1 MATAN
6 TADFLGE
13 GTNAGVRRPNDPN
26 DLPNPNNPGGMS
38 NNELLRLQI
47 ASGARATRSGYSGK
61 ASGGAPLDWAQDP
74 GATKQQTADARA
86 ASHAAAQRGQSPFEQ
101 AAGLVSSFYNNPIV
115 NPIGYAA
122 NKAGGA
128 VNRAVG
134 ADVSGYIQ
142 DPIGQ
147 GLKDVGAP
155 DAVQVAANPTGY
167 LTRNAVN
174 AKTGYGTNPGAIAQN
189 AITSG
194 NNLRNDARNTATAVR
209 TAPGAIAGAVG
220 SFGGGGGGAGSG
232 QIGGTPIYQQSA
244 QSGSALSSEAQRI
257 LSQAGQFA
265 SQNQAQANTFYG
277 QAAAAGQRAAPQ
289 MARPS
294 SGQMDAVYDRAM
306 SFNAQSGSDA
316 IRAAQADVSGASR
329 LENFQLDQQGI
340 NNLEGF
346 RSENSAAGVDALNN
360 FNPRRTFASADQL
373 SNFDSAH
380 TLDAAN
386 KILTFNPHASIYQDV
401 ENLRNFQADRSGIDR
416 LNEYADAPEG
426 PSQAQALLR
435 LQSDADKRTA
445 LSIARSGRGT
455 PASAAQAQRQA
466 ITEGAAIAGET
477 RGQAAA
483 LRAQETDMYKQ
494 RQLQALAQAGSL
506 ISQSEAQRLTAL
518 SQAGVM
524 MSQADQQKLQ
534 ALQAYGALK
543 AQIDT
548 NQLSAYQ
555 SAGQLNAAGEGMKL
569 SSTQSAAALQ
579 GQMDQQRLSAIS
591 NAAGLRTQGDQIRS
605 SNLQSAGQIRLA
617 GSEINQRGA
626 IAASNADLQ
635 AQALNLQSL
644 SLAGNISTAIRSQD
658 IDVLKSNLS
667 AELQTLGLNDQQ
679 VRFFSQM
686 ASDREVAS
694 QNLQMQANA
703 LGLNAQQAQEAL
715 NLQWSQFG
723 FNQLTTQQQ
732 AQYQQQVFNATNARA
747 NRQEIAG
754 YAGAGFSALSS
765 LFSGGGGG
773 GAVAS
778 GGGGYLPP
786 LPQVPNMQLTMPSY
800 SYQNVGTNN
809 AAAGSPSMQLTMPT
823 YQPPYQPTAPTIQY

>member
-1 MATAN
+1 MTQAN
-6 TADFLGE
+6 QADLFGE
-13 GTNAGVRRPNDPN
+13 GTLPGVRRPNDPN

-38 NNELLRLQI
+38 NNELRRLQL
-47 ASGARATRSGYSGK
+47 ASGVPTRSGYSGR

-74 GATKQQTADARA
+74 GTTKQQTADARA
-86 ASHAAAQRGQSPFEQ
+86 ANQPKDKNFFEQ
-101 AAGLVSSFYNNPIV
+101 AAGLVSSFYNNPVV

-122 NKAGGA
+122 GKAGGA

-142 DPIGQ
+142 DPLGQ
-147 GLKDVGAP
+147 GLKDAGAP

-174 AKTGYGTNPGAIAQN
+174 AGTGYGTNPGAIAQN
-189 AITSG
+189 AISSS

-209 TAPGAIAGAVG
+209 NAPSAIAGAVG
-220 SFGGGGGGAGSG
+220 GYGGGGSSGGGT
-232 QIGGTPIYQQSA
+232 IGGTPIYQQSA

-265 SQNQAQANTFYG
+265 NQNQAQANTFYG

-316 IRAAQADVSGASR
+316 IRAAQADVSGAGR
-329 LENFQLDQQGI
+329 LENYQLDQQGI

-360 FNPRRTFASADQL
+360 FNPRRTLASADQL
-373 SNFDSAH
+373 SNFDSTH

-386 KILTFNPHASIYQDV
+386 KILTYNPHASIYQDV

-445 LSIARSGRGT
+445 LALARSGRGS
-455 PASAAQAQRQA
+455 PADVARAQRQA

-477 RGQAAA
+477 RGQASA

-494 RQLQALAQAGSL
+494 RQLAALAQAGSL
-506 ISQSEAQRLTAL
+506 ISQAEAQRLQGLA
-518 SQAGVM
+518 QAGSL

-579 GQMDQQRLSAIS
+579 GQMDQQRLSAI
-591 NAAGLRTQGDQIRS
+591 NAAAGYRTQGDAIQS
-605 SNLQSAGQIRLA
+605 QNLQSAGQIRLA

-703 LGLNAQQAQEAL
+703 LGLNATQAQEAL

-723 FNQLTTQQQ
+723 FQQLTTQQQ

-773 GAVAS
+773 AVAS
-778 GGGGYLPP
+778 GGGGGYLPP

>member
-1 MATAN
+1 MTQAN
-6 TADFLGE
+6 QADLFGE
-13 GTNAGVRRPNDPN
+13 GTLPGVRRPNDPN

-38 NNELLRLQI
+38 NNELRRLQL
-47 ASGARATRSGYSGK
+47 ASGVPTRSGYSGR

-74 GATKQQTADARA
+74 GTTKQQTADARA
-86 ASHAAAQRGQSPFEQ
+86 ANQPKDKNFFEQ
-101 AAGLVSSFYNNPIV
+101 AAGLVSSFYNNPVV

-122 NKAGGA
+122 GKAGGA

-142 DPIGQ
+142 DPLGQ
-147 GLKDVGAP
+147 GLKDAGAP

-174 AKTGYGTNPGAIAQN
+174 AGTGYGTNPGAIAQN
-189 AITSG
+189 AISSS

-209 TAPGAIAGAVG
+209 NAPSAIAGAVG
-220 SFGGGGGGAGSG
+220 GFGGLFGNGNPQQYSPTSVPVTTQPAG
-232 QIGGTPIYQQSA
+232 
-244 QSGSALSSEAQRI
+244 SGSALSSEAQRI

-265 SQNQAQANTFYG
+265 QQNQSQANQFYS
-277 QAAAAGQRAAPQ
+277 QASAAGSRAAPQ
-289 MARPS
+289 MAMPS
-294 SGQMDAVYDRAM
+294 SANQQAVYNQAM
-306 SFNAQSGSDA
+306 NFNAQSGSGA
-316 IRAAQADVSGASR
+316 IRAAQADVSGAGR
-329 LENFQLDQQGI
+329 LENYQLDQQGI

-360 FNPRRTFASADQL
+360 FNPRRTLASADQL
-373 SNFDSAH
+373 SNFDSTH

-386 KILTFNPHASIYQDV
+386 KILTYNPHASIYQDV

-445 LSIARSGRGT
+445 LALARSGRGS
-455 PASAAQAQRQA
+455 PADVARAQRQA

-477 RGQAAA
+477 RGQASA

-494 RQLQALAQAGSL
+494 RQLAALAQAGSL
-506 ISQSEAQRLTAL
+506 ISQAEAQRLQGLA
-518 SQAGVM
+518 QAGSL

-579 GQMDQQRLSAIS
+579 GQMDQQRLSAI
-591 NAAGLRTQGDQIRS
+591 NAAAGYRTQGDAIQS
-605 SNLQSAGQIRLA
+605 QNLQSAGQIRLA

-703 LGLNAQQAQEAL
+703 LGLNATQAQEAL

-723 FNQLTTQQQ
+723 FQQLSAQQQ
-732 AQYQQQVFNATNARA
+732 QQYQYDVLNSNNKIGAATQARA

-754 YAGAGFSALSS
+754 YLGS
-765 LFSGGGGG
+765 LLTAG
-773 GAVAS
+773 GAAF
-778 GGGGYLPP
+778 
-786 LPQVPNMQLTMPSY
+786 
-800 SYQNVGTNN
+800 
-809 AAAGSPSMQLTMPT
+809 
-823 YQPPYQPTAPTIQY
+823 